1 MAWGKARC
9 PNGGSLSPGGLP
21 VPIPIP
27 ADSLWPAAGGEARRT
42 LPGTASSQQVSG
54 LRLGQRYTFTIRP
67 LLGSSPG
74 AETSVSERPGT
85 ICCRWGGDTGPV
97 MALYWWSPHPF
108 PWQSAGTPEVTSFS
122 WCTAPVTA
130 PPAPRPCAA
139 SSPTPSPPW
148 GAWALMAPRLGVC
161 HGGCRPCPFRS

>member
-9 PNGGSLSPGGLP
+9 PNGGSLSPGELA
-21 VPIPIP
+21 VPIP
-27 ADSLWPAAGGEARRT
+27 ADSPWPAAGGEARRT

-85 ICCRWGGDTGPV
+85 AGCRGGGDTG
-97 MALYWWSPHPF
+97 
-108 PWQSAGTPEVTSFS
+108 
-122 WCTAPVTA
+122 
-130 PPAPRPCAA
+130 R
-139 SSPTPSPPW
+139 
-148 GAWALMAPRLGVC
+148 
-161 HGGCRPCPFRS
+161 